1 MGRLGDSVY
10 AAIRG
15 QIVLAGVH
23 LSLAAVR
30 ASPGP
35 QLPHQG
41 HTSAAKSPASFA
53 SPGLWREGR
62 FTLVRGVLDDELL
75 SRGTETGPSIA
86 ALQSTPTTS

>member
-1 MGRLGDSVY
+1 MY

-30 ASPGP
+30 ASPGL

-41 HTSAAKSPASFA
+41 HTSAPPQSPQRS
-53 SPGLWREGR
+53 L
-62 FTLVRGVLDDELL
+62 LVQLFGATGG
-75 SRGTETGPSIA
+75 SR
-86 ALQSTPTTS
+86 